1 MTNADRIR
9 NMTDEELAEYF
20 YKASVN
26 CNMCCPYSGGRCKS
40 MYITCKD
47 GILEWLGK
55 EAEE

>member
-1 MTNADRIR
+1 
-9 NMTDEELAEYF
+9 MTDEELAEYF

-47 GILEWLGK
+47 GILEWLEK
-55 EAEE
+55 EVEE